1 MLSLLAE
8 TRAAPIGVN
17 DGRLSYRLTRTLR
30 TVLRLSLRML
40 TVTLTSSPCVY
51 QPLSRLALK
60 PTRPSCSRNGL
71 STAPWGP
78 PQGPTLMPP
87 MPPVTPA
94 LLWGGSISEPVLSQC
109 CQGNNQ
115 IQFTNSTKQIIF
127 LKNLRVCWVNI
138 CIIDLLSSCVCVCAC
153 VRVLLQINR

>member
-1 MLSLLAE
+1 MIENQRICNIYTTRYSLVKDSIRNSQRYFLYIQDLGLSLDVVL
-8 TRAAPIGVN
+8 RLIVIG
-17 DGRLSYRLTRTLR
+17 YRLTRTLR

-51 QPLSRLALK
+51 QPLSRLALR

-109 CQGNNQ
+109 CQGINQ
-115 IQFTNSTKQIIF
+115 TEF
-127 LKNLRVCWVNI
+127 
-138 CIIDLLSSCVCVCAC
+138 
-153 VRVLLQINR
+153 